1 MIRTLPR
8 RAAVRPLWIAPLAAL
23 VLATSTTLTACSH
36 HTASAPRTS
45 SSPSIPSANAGPA
58 DNGESTAPPTRV
70 TIASI
75 GVDSPLMRL
84 GLNSDNTVEVPP
96 ADKGMTAGW
105 YTRSAIPGQ
114 RGPAVIIGHND
125 TRYGRA
131 VFHDLHTIKPGA
143 DVTVRLLDGK
153 TVHYTVTSLQRVSK
167 SNFPTQQ
174 VYGPDPGPVL
184 RLITCDGALDANG
197 HPVDN
202 LIVYGVQRQTA

>member
-23 VLATSTTLTACSH
+23 FLAASTTLTACSH
-36 HTASAPRTS
+36 HTASTPRIS
-45 SSPSIPSANAGPA
+45 SSSTPSADADSTDNA
-58 DNGESTAPPTRV
+58 ESTAPPARV

-105 YTRSAIPGQ
+105 YTGSAMPGQ

-131 VFHDLHTIKPGA
+131 VFHDLRTIKPGA
-143 DVTVRLLDGK
+143 DVAVRLLDGK
-153 TVHYTVTSLQRVSK
+153 TVHYTITSLQRVSK
-167 SNFPTQQ
+167 SNFPTQR
-174 VYGPDPGPVL
+174 VYGPDPGHVL

-202 LIVYGVQRQTA
+202 LIVYGVQRRST